1 MVRIWLLHLHYP
13 FVPTVM
19 QNVPL
24 NLPSFWRAGILIIA
38 YKTVYMIFDRLIV
51 DQW

>member
-1 MVRIWLLHLHYP
+1 MLIERMTGNSVVIALKHYP

-24 NLPSFWRAGILIIA
+24 KIPFFWRAGILENA
-38 YKTVYMIFDRLIV
+38 YYN
-51 DQW
+51 